1 MKVIKYFSIVSFL
14 ISNYLSAQVGINIEN
29 PLPATSLHIDGSD
42 AGVLI
47 NKVSLD
53 DINDDT
59 LGTETLDM
67 TYEGLMVYNTNTS
80 NTGNPESDVLPGFYF
95 WNGSSWRI
103 IGQSTK
109 KRSGWVSL
117 IDGDYSINLPFVNSP
132 ELTDFSNF
140 TNIELDFENDAS
152 DAIIES
158 FAPTGYS
165 ASDLFDSSGNRITPI
180 TLGDTILLRLQFD
193 AAPNN
198 GNGVIV
204 IQLDIGANDIAGDGD
219 DIVCVGDSGGVD
231 GRVGVGWGDV
241 MAPLRLQETYPTI
254 QELVILRR
262 LPAIGF
268 RGQESAKMI
277 RSTIQSRSRSAVVVG
292 SARRCLHQLQP
303 VRQYIKGFSVRHQHA
318 QRRWLSRGVSIT
330 ERRHRQALFVTAGLL
345 DGLLQGGKLLL
356 LSYLYAIQVG
366 APFVPVLMT
375 VNRFSLPFV
384 RW

>member
-132 ELTDFSNF
+132 DLTDFSNF

-193 AAPNN
+193 ADPNN

-219 DIVCVGDSGGVD
+219 DIVIFQKSIPLVRGS
-231 GRVGVGWGDV
+231 GRVTNVSESILLFQLGTFLTNGAKLRMAYTRANQTTGSSCDV
-241 MAPLRLQETYPTI
+241 SNFSYVIQRL
-254 QELVILRR
+254 
-262 LPAIGF
+262 
-268 RGQESAKMI
+268 
-277 RSTIQSRSRSAVVVG
+277 
-292 SARRCLHQLQP
+292 
-303 VRQYIKGFSVRHQHA
+303 
-318 QRRWLSRGVSIT
+318 
-330 ERRHRQALFVTAGLL
+330 
-345 DGLLQGGKLLL
+345 D
-356 LSYLYAIQVG
+356 
-366 APFVPVLMT
+366 
-375 VNRFSLPFV
+375 
-384 RW
+384 